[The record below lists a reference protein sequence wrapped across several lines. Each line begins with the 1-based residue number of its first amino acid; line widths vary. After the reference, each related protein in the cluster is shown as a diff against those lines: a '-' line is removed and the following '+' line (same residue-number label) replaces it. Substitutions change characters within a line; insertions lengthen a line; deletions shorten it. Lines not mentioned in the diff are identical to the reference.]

1 MIGLN
6 YKIVTPE
13 KIYREDK
20 ADMVIIPS
28 VDGDMGICEN
38 HLPILANLQT
48 GYIEI
53 YVNSKLVEKIFIN
66 SAVAKFSDNNLVI
79 LCEKIIDLKQ
89 VDIKKQEAEITS
101 LEDAQKK
108 SESDIELKKLQEKIN
123 SNNKIIAALAA

>member
-89 VDIKKQEAEITS
+89 VDIKKLEAEITS

>member
-79 LCEKIIDLKQ
+79 LCEKIIDLNQ
-89 VDIKKQEAEITS
+89 VDIKKLKAEIIS
-101 LEDAQKK
+101 LENMQK
-108 SESDIELKKLQEKIN
+108 SESDLERHKLQEKIN
-123 SNNKIIAALAA
+123 SNNKILAALAA

>member
-89 VDIKKQEAEITS
+89 VDIKKLEAEIIS

-108 SESDIELKKLQEKIN
+108 SESDIERNKLQEKIN
-123 SNNKIIAALAA
+123 SNNKVIAALAA